1 MKGPTTADLLV
12 QETQKAERL
21 SLLLLSYKCE
31 DIQEFR
37 EKLAES
43 LGEEVPESLRGKPG

>member
-1 MKGPTTADLLV
+1 MKGPSAADLLV

-21 SLLLLSYKCE
+21 SLLLLAYRCE

-43 LGEEVPESLRGKPG
+43 LGEEVPETLRRKPG